1 MDARVVP
8 GPEVVA
14 QARQRLEGV
23 ARCTPVLTCPALS
36 EQAGCELFLKCENL
50 QHAGAFKFRGA
61 SHAVAVLSDE
71 EAARGVV
78 THSSGNHGGALAL
91 AAQRRGI
98 PCHVVV
104 PQGTTKRKVEA
115 MAHAGAQLHWCD
127 DNQAA
132 REAACAEVCAQT
144 GAELVHPYDDA
155 RVVAGQSTCVRPR
168 CSSKCRVW
176 MRLFPRLVAGGS

>member
-115 MAHAGAQLHWCD
+115 MTHAGAQLHWCD

-132 REAACAEVCAQT
+132 REAAC
-144 GAELVHPYDDA
+144 G
-155 RVVAGQSTCVRPR
+155 
-168 CSSKCRVW
+168 
-176 MRLFPRLVAGGS
+176 

>member
-1 MDARVVP
+1 MMDARVVP

-14 QARQRLEGV
+14 PARKRLDGV
-23 ARCTPVLTCPALS
+23 VNCTPVLRCPALS
-36 EQAGCELFLKCENL
+36 EQAGCELFFKCENL

-115 MAHAGAQLHWCD
+115 MTHAGAQLHWCD

-132 REAACAEVCAQT
+132 REAACAEV
-144 GAELVHPYDDA
+144 
-155 RVVAGQSTCVRPR
+155 
-168 CSSKCRVW
+168 
-176 MRLFPRLVAGGS
+176 

>member
-1 MDARVVP
+1 MDARAVP

-14 QARQRLEGV
+14 QARKRLDGV
-23 ARCTPVLTCPALS
+23 VNCTPVLTCPVLS

-61 SHAVAVLSDE
+61 SHAIAVLSDD

-104 PQGTTKRKVEA
+104 PQGTTKRKVHA
-115 MAHAGAQLHWCD
+115 MEQAGAQLHWCD

-132 REAACAEVCAQT
+132 REAACAEVCAET
-144 GAELVHPYDDA
+144 GGELVHPYDDA
-155 RVVAGQSTCVRPR
+155 RVVAGQSTCAAEV
-168 CSSKCRVW
+168 
-176 MRLFPRLVAGGS
+176 LE